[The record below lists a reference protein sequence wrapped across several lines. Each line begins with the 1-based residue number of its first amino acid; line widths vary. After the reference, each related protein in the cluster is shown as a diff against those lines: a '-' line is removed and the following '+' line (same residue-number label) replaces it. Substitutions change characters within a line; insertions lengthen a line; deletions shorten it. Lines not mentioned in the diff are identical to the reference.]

1 MNTFIMPMYNL
12 IEYSDNYSDTSGS
25 LRQFKRD
32 ELPIGVINPNV
43 TTTNSISFKYISSF
57 FKKLTNDDNGVFKNT
72 KTAVP
77 LKYLSIFWRLLQMLL
92 INCKIDLKLNST
104 KHFVISNILWDVIFN
119 ELNQLVRI
127 NVKLTKQLKEGL
139 FIGMSIK

>member
-1 MNTFIMPMYNL
+1 MPMYNL

-32 ELPIGVINPNV
+32 KLPIGVINPNV
-43 TTTNSISFKYISSF
+43 TTTNSMSFKHKSIF

-72 KTAVP
+72 KIAVP
-77 LKYLSIFWRLLQMLL
+77 QKYLSNFWRLLQILL

-104 KHFVISNILWDVIFN
+104 KHFVISDILRDAIFN
-119 ELNQLVRI
+119 QLNQLVRI

>member
-1 MNTFIMPMYNL
+1 MPMYNL

-32 ELPIGVINPNV
+32 KLPIGVINPNV
-43 TTTNSISFKYISSF
+43 TTTNSMSFKQKSIF

-72 KTAVP
+72 KIAVP

-104 KHFVISNILWDVIFN
+104 KHFVISNIL
-119 ELNQLVRI
+119 
-127 NVKLTKQLKEGL
+127 
-139 FIGMSIK
+139 

>member
-1 MNTFIMPMYNL
+1 MNTLIMPMYNL

-32 ELPIGVINPNV
+32 KLPIGVINPNV
-43 TTTNSISFKYISSF
+43 TTTNSMSFKHKSIF

-72 KTAVP
+72 KIAVP
-77 LKYLSIFWRLLQMLL
+77 LKYLSNFWRLLQILL
-92 INCKIDLKLNST
+92 INCKTDLKLNST
-104 KHFVISNILWDVIFN
+104 KHFVISDILRDAIFN
-119 ELNQLVRI
+119 QLNQLVRI

>member
-1 MNTFIMPMYNL
+1 MNTLIMPMYNL

-32 ELPIGVINPNV
+32 KLPIGVINPNV
-43 TTTNSISFKYISSF
+43 TTTNSMSFKHKSIF

-72 KTAVP
+72 KIAVP

>member
-43 TTTNSISFKYISSF
+43 TTTNSMSFKHKSIF

-72 KTAVP
+72 KIAVP
-77 LKYLSIFWRLLQMLL
+77 LKYLSNFWRLLQILL

>member
-1 MNTFIMPMYNL
+1 
-12 IEYSDNYSDTSGS
+12 
-25 LRQFKRD
+25 
-32 ELPIGVINPNV
+32 
-43 TTTNSISFKYISSF
+43 
-57 FKKLTNDDNGVFKNT
+57 
-72 KTAVP
+72 
-77 LKYLSIFWRLLQMLL
+77 MLL

-104 KHFVISNILWDVIFN
+104 KHFVISNILRDVIFN